1 MSEPAYLSPKEVA
14 AKLKDAR
21 CTSCKEK
28 FTEEDFEQDEE
39 LIINQ
44 IVNEKVTSR
53 RLAHY
58 KCFFKK
64 STRPKMKLINFAE
77 IMQHPDFSLV
87 PSDYFDQEEEE

>member
-1 MSEPAYLSPKEVA
+1 MNEDAYLSPKDIA

-28 FTEEDFEQDEE
+28 FTEEDFEQDKV

-44 IVNEKVTSR
+44 IVNEEVISR

-64 STRPKMKLINFAE
+64 STRPKMKLVNLSE
-77 IMQHPDFSLV
+77 ILRHPDFSLV
-87 PSDYFDQEEEE
+87 PSDYFDQEEE